1 MQLLMVEYVIQLSN
15 KVTREQNRNR
25 TELSELKKIKETDQ
39 ASLGFKFLNML
50 LLLERI
56 EVGYST

>member
-15 KVTREQNRNR
+15 KVTREQNRNK

-39 ASLGFKFLNML
+39 ASYGFKFLNML
-50 LLLERI
+50 LLENR
-56 EVGYST
+56 EN

>member
-15 KVTREQNRNR
+15 KVTREQNRNK

-39 ASLGFKFLNML
+39 ASHGFKFLNML
-50 LLLERI
+50 LLERI
-56 EVGYST
+56 EVGNST

>member
-1 MQLLMVEYVIQLSN
+1 MQLLMVEYVIQFSN
-15 KVTREQNRNR
+15 KVTREQHRNK

>member
-15 KVTREQNRNR
+15 KVTREQNRNK

-39 ASLGFKFLNML
+39 ASHGFKFLNML
-50 LLLERI
+50 LLENR
-56 EVGYST
+56 EN